1 MRKIASCI
9 DTTSRVISRLVANL
23 CVGLI
28 FVILGLLLTQVLM
41 RYFHGSP
48 PSWTEEL
55 AIILFAWLVL
65 LYATVGLREGFHVA
79 IETIPSR
86 FVRLQG
92 WANRW
97 VAALAVFFGWITL
110 TAGSD
115 YVLRT
120 AGQKSAALQ
129 IPIEALYLCV
139 PVCGA
144 LFILHGVARLFV
156 QPDPAEAI
164 A

>member
-1 MRKIASCI
+1 M
-9 DTTSRVISRLVANL
+9 ISRLVANL

-86 FVRLQG
+86 YVRLQG

-97 VAALAVFFGWITL
+97 VAALAVIFGWITL
-110 TAGSD
+110 TAGID

-129 IPIEALYLCV
+129 IPIETLYLCV

-144 LFILHGVARLFV
+144 LFILHGVARLFPE
-156 QPDPAEAI
+156 PDPAEAT

>member
-1 MRKIASCI
+1 M
-9 DTTSRVISRLVANL
+9 ISRLVANL